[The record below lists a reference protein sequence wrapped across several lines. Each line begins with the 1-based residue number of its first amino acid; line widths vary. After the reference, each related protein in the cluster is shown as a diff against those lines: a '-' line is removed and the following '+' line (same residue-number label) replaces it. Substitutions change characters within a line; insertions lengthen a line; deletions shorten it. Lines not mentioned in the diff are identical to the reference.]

1 MKKIL
6 TALLLIVFVA
16 VMGVC
21 AILLTNDGFVPVN
34 YTSLSYLDD
43 SLENEIIVDNSAVV
57 DEFIQIIKNSSKEG
71 EASEYFVPVCD
82 FYLKG
87 EDTIT
92 HFEVK
97 TNIDKTATAVIKSGD
112 SKGVVIDE
120 SDLYAFLSKEQ
131 FASLYDDVIAPKV
144 TATSGEDK
152 YTMALTGGDFSVKRK
167 DGQFYP
173 KSIGTRGAVPTI
185 KTSAISNIVFGF
197 DLTPDLYN
205 IKLLQADKEIFSG
218 NYDALK
224 SFAPSQ
230 DGEYELILDIIYNK
244 SEHPYNANLT
254 YRANIKYD
262 SKIEFTFSADSVALG
277 EVMAIYATNVPKGK
291 TINCET
297 NLNFTPKFFEYNKK
311 MTALLPIN
319 YNLTAGT
326 YYIKF
331 LVGTYSVK
339 FDIKVDDKAFEVQH
353 LVVSEETTSETIEN
367 DKANAEFDQKIPPIK
382 KISDSTIYWKNP
394 FIHPV
399 DGRITT
405 EFGMKRYVN
414 DAKTPTRHS
423 GIDIAA
429 AGGTPIKASNAGRVV
444 FAEFLQ
450 LTGNTVVIEHG
461 LGLKTWYYHMSEIDV
476 SVNDMVEQGD
486 IIGKVGTTGFSTG
499 NHLHFAMSVN
509 NVFVNPWTSYET
521 TFIELVKD
529 KNK

>member
-1 MKKIL
+1 MKKVL

-21 AILLTNDGFVPVN
+21 AFLMTNDNFAKTT

-43 SLENEIIVDNSAVV
+43 SLEKEIQTQNLATIDAFFKVLDNAKGEAV
-57 DEFIQIIKNSSKEG
+57 
-71 EASEYFVPVCD
+71 ASEYFVPLYD
-82 FYLKG
+82 IYLKG
-87 EDTIT
+87 EDNIV
-92 HFEVK
+92 HYEVK
-97 TNIDKTATAVIKSGD
+97 TNIDESATAVIKSGED
-112 SKGVVIDE
+112 KGVIVDE
-120 SDLYAFLSKEQ
+120 SALDALLSREDFADLYA
-131 FASLYDDVIAPKV
+131 DVTAPLV
-144 TATSGEDK
+144 TATYDGEK
-152 YTMALTGGDFSVKRK
+152 YTMALTGGEFSVKRK

-173 KSIGTRGAVPTI
+173 KVVGTKGAVPTI

-197 DLTPDLYN
+197 DITPDLYN
-205 IKLLQADKEIFSG
+205 IKLLQNGMEIFSG
-218 NYDALK
+218 NYDKLK
-224 SFAPSQ
+224 SFTPSQ
-230 DGEYELILDIIYNK
+230 DGEYELVLDIIYQNE
-244 SEHPYNANLT
+244 EHPYNANLT
-254 YRANIKYD
+254 YRATIKYD
-262 SKIEFTFSADSVALG
+262 SKIEFTFSADSVELG
-277 EVMAIYATNVPKGK
+277 EVMTIYAKNVPTGK

-331 LVGTYSVK
+331 SVGTYSVG
-339 FDIKVDDKAFEVQH
+339 FDIVVDDKTFEVQH

-367 DKANAEFDQKIPPIK
+367 NNANAEFDQKIPPIK
-382 KISDSTIYWKNP
+382 RISDSTIYWEKP

-399 DGRITT
+399 EGRITT
-405 EFGMKRYVN
+405 QFGMKRYVN

-429 AGGTPIKASNAGRVV
+429 PGGTPIKASNAGRVV
-444 FAEFLQ
+444 FAEYLQ

-461 LGLKTWYYHMSEIDV
+461 FGLKTWYYHMSEIDV
-476 SVNDMVEQGD
+476 SVNDMLKQGD

-521 TFIELVKD
+521 TFIDLVKD